1 MKCQCMSWNAVNQC
15 TKDRWKVSVDIIEPL
30 RSEIIFKVIRYKYY
44 LYINPESIYVLVW
57 RDFHLTGHP
66 HAHLQGVHR
75 GISRHW
81 QPEECI
87 KCVDVPIRLTT
98 SMLTSRGSESCNSK
112 QVTVRSRVAGSSTV
126 WETGKEGALLWLTRK
141 HCATL
146 RAFVV
151 WLYGLFL
158 FSLALPTI
166 HLVTAPLKETLAS
179 GGGGGGRKE
188 GIHLK

>member
-1 MKCQCMSWNAVNQC
+1 M
-15 TKDRWKVSVDIIEPL
+15 
-30 RSEIIFKVIRYKYY
+30 IFKVIRCKYY
-44 LYINPESIYVLVW
+44 LNINPENICVLVW
-57 RDFHLTGHP
+57 RAFHLTGHP
-66 HAHLQGVHR
+66 HAHLQGMHR

-98 SMLTSRGSESCNSK
+98 PMLTSHGSESCNSK
-112 QVTVRSRVAGSSTV
+112 QVAVRSRVAGSSAV
-126 WETGKEGALLWLTRK
+126 WETGKEGVLLWLTPK

-146 RAFVV
+146 GAFVA

-158 FSLALPTI
+158 FSLALSTI

-179 GGGGGGRKE
+179 GGGVGGGKE
-188 GIHLK
+188 EIHLK